1 MEEIIVLV
9 VWGLIALIG
18 RAGAK
23 AQQRGKA
30 RQRRERAKPVPAEAG
45 AGSAREPTTLE
56 ELLAE
61 MRGELER
68 AKQRELPPAEE
79 PAWDDDDIGEEVVPE
94 REERPVGSP
103 RWNAPVEGPP
113 ADWNAPLEVVSL
125 DDDAEALVRRRIR
138 EAERRNRGWRLE
150 DHRQFDAE
158 IRAPV
163 AAVDDAARRRHH
175 RRLREAIIL
184 REVLGPP
191 KGME

>member
-1 MEEIIVLV
+1 MEEIVVLV

-30 RQRRERAKPVPAEAG
+30 RQRRERATPVPAEAG
-45 AGSAREPTTLE
+45 AGGAREPTTLE

-79 PAWDDDDIGEEVVPE
+79 PEWDDDDIGEEVVPE
-94 REERPVGSP
+94 RDERPVGSP

-125 DDDAEALVRRRIR
+125 DDDAEALVRQRIR
-138 EAERRNRGWRLE
+138 AAERRNRGWRLE

-163 AAVDDAARRRHH
+163 VAVDDTARRQHH